1 MAAGA
6 AFEAIDD
13 GIVSSLFSSCPG
25 SSRPSTSFVISSKD
39 VDARHTAGHDEV
51 PGQFPAE
58 AVQAHASC
66 E

>member
-6 AFEAIDD
+6 AFEAIAD
-13 GIVSSLFSSCPG
+13 GIVSSLFSSWPG
-25 SSRPSTSFVISSKD
+25 SSRPSTSFFISSKD
-39 VDARHTAGHDEV
+39 VDARHKAGL
-51 PGQFPAE
+51 PAE